1 MTRRILILADDLS
14 GAADCANA
22 CAHSGL
28 TAVISFA
35 TSEPPTNSDVL
46 SIDCDTRH
54 LTPEQASARV
64 AEIMKLYAAD
74 LPSRYVYKKV
84 DSTLR
89 GNIGVEIRAVLEHQ
103 RQAFSGRDRVT
114 AVLAP
119 AFPSGGRTTI
129 GGYQLVRGIP
139 LHETEMWQH
148 DGLPGV
154 AHMPTMVR
162 RAGLRCATLD
172 LQAVRE
178 GCDQAAMAMRRLVE
192 DTDVLICDAET
203 DEDLHI
209 IARGAFRLGPETVWA
224 GSAGLAYQLPLAAGI
239 VGTPVDFRES
249 KYIDGPMLFVI
260 GSMSSVSHRQAALLE
275 QEVPIYAIR
284 ISPQILLS
292 GSDKPEWAEL
302 TQRIEQS
309 IRRGMDTLVVL
320 DAAERVGLHERRML
334 TDALGEMLSSCKGKI
349 GALAVAGG
357 ETAHAVLNVWN
368 IPFLRI
374 RGEVEQG
381 IPCSML
387 DLNGKAMPVVT
398 KAGAFGEE
406 YALLDAWRF
415 LANLLGH
422 PEPISIRKTS

>member
-1 MTRRILILADDLS
+1 MMRRILILADDLS

-35 TSEPPTNSDVL
+35 ASEPPTDSHVL

-64 AEIMKLYAAD
+64 AEIIKLHAQD
-74 LPSRYVYKKV
+74 SPSQYVFKKV

-89 GNIGVEIRAVLEHQ
+89 GNLGVEIRAVLEHQ
-103 RQAFSGRDRVT
+103 RRAFPGRDRVA

-129 GGYQLVRGIP
+129 DGYQLVRGIP
-139 LHETEMWQH
+139 LHETEMWKH

-154 AHMPTMVR
+154 AHMPTMLR

-178 GCDQAAMAMRRLVE
+178 GRDQAVMAMRRLAE

-209 IARGAFRLGPETVWA
+209 IAHGAFRLGPETVWA

-239 VGTPVDFRES
+239 VGTSVAFREP

-260 GSMSSVSHRQAALLE
+260 GSMSGVSHRQAALLE
-275 QEVPIYAIR
+275 QEMPVHAIR

-292 GSDKPEWAEL
+292 SSDKPEWAEL
-302 TQRIEQS
+302 AERIEQS
-309 IRRGMDTLVVL
+309 IRRGLDTLVVL

-357 ETAHAVLNVWN
+357 ETAHAILNVWN
-368 IPFLRI
+368 IPSLRI
-374 RGEVEQG
+374 SGEVEQG

-387 DLNGKAMPVVT
+387 DLNGKSMPVVT

-406 YALLDAWRF
+406 HALIAAWRF

-422 PEPISIRKTS
+422 AEHLYDGKTS